1 MLPGG
6 PYPFVEHPWRTERPP
21 FCIPGCIGIATD
33 QTLSMNDRVNPLLV
47 PGYGDLLLNRQEVP
61 LDALAGLDAEA
72 TASLL
77 AAAADIALVIDR
89 QGLISSVAVG
99 NPELAHIG
107 HQRWQGRPWIDI
119 VTAES
124 RSKVTSMLEDASK
137 HGARRWR
144 HINFPAAQGGGDVP
158 MLYAAVQIGDM
169 GQVVAFGRDMR
180 QLASLQQR
188 LVGAQLLLERDYLR
202 LRHLETRY
210 RLLFESVSEAV
221 FIVSTANQKITEANS
236 SARVLCGLA
245 AEATLEGRLMP
256 EVVDSSQALL
266 LADYL
271 GGVRTTGRGDMISLR
286 VAQTAVEVQAC
297 ATLIRH
303 EGGSSY
309 LIQMRPADQTV
320 LTLPPS
326 DEGRLRLA
334 QVVEAMP
341 DAFVVTD
348 MGGKVLSANHAFLEL
363 TQEASV
369 DQVQN
374 QPLERWLGRTVVD
387 QSVLLSHLRQ
397 SGSIRL
403 FSTTLRGRLGLS
415 AQVEI
420 SAASVPSVDPPA
432 LGFAIRD
439 VGRRITAESS
449 SAPTL
454 PRSVEQMAE
463 LVGRVPLKEI
473 VGETTDL
480 IEQCCIEAALELTR
494 GNRASAA
501 EMLGLSRQS
510 LYVKLRRFGLVG
522 EQENEN

>member
-1 MLPGG
+1 
-6 PYPFVEHPWRTERPP
+6 
-21 FCIPGCIGIATD
+21 
-33 QTLSMNDRVNPLLV
+33 MNDRVNPLLV
-47 PGYGDLLLNRQEVP
+47 SGFGDHLLSQPEVP
-61 LDALAGLDAEA
+61 LEALAGLDAQA
-72 TASLL
+72 TAALL

-89 QGLISSVAVG
+89 QGLIASVSPG
-99 NPELAHIG
+99 SPELGALG
-107 HQRWQGRPWIDI
+107 HQRWNGKAWVDL

-124 RSKVTSMLEDASK
+124 RGKVTALLEDAAQHRTS
-137 HGARRWR
+137 RWR
-144 HINFPAAQGGGDVP
+144 HINFPIEQGADVP
-158 MLYAAVQIGDM
+158 MLFSAVQVGEM
-169 GQVVAFGRDMR
+169 GQVVAFGRDLR

-188 LVGAQLLLERDYLR
+188 LVGAQLSLERDYLR
-202 LRHLETRY
+202 LRHLEARY
-210 RLLFESVSEAV
+210 RLLFDSMLEGVLLVGA
-221 FIVSTANQKITEANS
+221 ANQKVTEANP
-236 SARVLCGLA
+236 AAQALCGVDEGQA
-245 AEATLEGRLMP
+245 LEGRFLSDL
-256 EVVDSSQALL
+256 VDPSEALA

-271 GGVRTTGRGDMISLR
+271 GGVRSTGQGEPFAMTLAGSGLKV
-286 VAQTAVEVQAC
+286 VAR

-303 EGGSSY
+303 EGGASY
-309 LIQMRPADQTV
+309 LLQMRTVDAAPVPPARGT
-320 LTLPPS
+320 
-326 DEGRLRLA
+326 EARLHLA
-334 QVVEAMP
+334 EVAESIP
-341 DAFVVTD
+341 DALVITD
-348 MGGKVLSANHAFLEL
+348 AAGAILSANHAFLEL

-369 DQVQN
+369 EQVQG

-420 SAASVPSVDPPA
+420 SAVSVPQSSPA
-432 LGFAIRD
+432 RLGFAIRD
-439 VGRRITAESS
+439 IGRRITAEA
-449 SAPTL
+449 SASPGL

-463 LVGRVPLKEI
+463 LVGRVPLREI

-522 EQENEN
+522 DQDGESPGP

>member
-1 MLPGG
+1 
-6 PYPFVEHPWRTERPP
+6 
-21 FCIPGCIGIATD
+21 
-33 QTLSMNDRVNPLLV
+33 MNDRVNPLLV
-47 PGYGDLLLNRQEVP
+47 PAYGDLLLNQQEVP
-61 LDALAGLDAEA
+61 LNALAGLDAQA
-72 TASLL
+72 TAALL

-99 NPELAHIG
+99 NPELSVIG
-107 HQRWQGRPWIDI
+107 HQRWQGKAWVDI
-119 VTAES
+119 VTSES
-124 RSKVTSMLEDASK
+124 RSKVTALLEDAAQ
-137 HGARRWR
+137 HRTRRWR
-144 HINFPAAQGGGDVP
+144 HLNFPASQGGDVP
-158 MLYAAVQIGDM
+158 MLYSAVQLGEM

-188 LVGAQLLLERDYLR
+188 LVGAQLSLERDYLR

-210 RLLFESVSEAV
+210 RLLFDSVSEGV
-221 FIVSTANQKITEANS
+221 FVVGTANQRVTEANAA
-236 SARVLCGLA
+236 ARLLCGLLP
-245 AEATLEGRLMP
+245 TDSLEGRLMP
-256 EVVDSSQALL
+256 DLVHPSQAMA

-271 GGVRTTGRGDMISLR
+271 GGVRTTGRGDGVQLTLAGTGIK
-286 VAQTAVEVQAC
+286 VQTR

-303 EGGSSY
+303 EGGASY
-309 LIQMRPADQTV
+309 LIQVRPLDVAAVQMPV
-320 LTLPPS
+320 E
-326 DEGRLRLA
+326 DEVKLRLA
-334 QVVEAMP
+334 QVVQAMP

-348 MGGKVLSANHAFLEL
+348 MAGKVLSANHAFLEL

-369 DQVQN
+369 EQVQN

-403 FSTTLRGRLGLS
+403 FSTSLRGRLGLS

-420 SAASVPSVDPPA
+420 SAACIPDSEPPT

-439 VGRRITAESS
+439 VGRRITPEASG
-449 SAPTL
+449 APAL

-522 EQENEN
+522 EQEAEN

>member
-1 MLPGG
+1 M
-6 PYPFVEHPWRTERPP
+6 
-21 FCIPGCIGIATD
+21 
-33 QTLSMNDRVNPLLV
+33 
-47 PGYGDLLLNRQEVP
+47 
-61 LDALAGLDAEA
+61 
-72 TASLL
+72 
-77 AAAADIALVIDR
+77 
-89 QGLISSVAVG
+89 
-99 NPELAHIG
+99 
-107 HQRWQGRPWIDI
+107 DI
-119 VTAES
+119 VTPES
-124 RSKVTSMLEDASK
+124 RSKVTALLEDASE
-137 HGARRWR
+137 HRTRRWR
-144 HINFPAAQGGGDVP
+144 HINFPVAQGSDVP
-158 MLYAAVQIGDM
+158 MLYSAVQLGEM
-169 GQVVAFGRDMR
+169 GQIVAFGRDMR

-188 LVGAQLLLERDYLR
+188 LVGAQLSLERDYLR

-210 RLLFESVSEAV
+210 RLLFDSVAEGV
-221 FIVSTANQKITEANS
+221 MVVGTASQKVTEANAA
-236 SARVLCGLA
+236 ARLLCGVQA
-245 AEATLEGRLMP
+245 HETLDGRLMP
-256 EVVDSSQALL
+256 DLVNPSQALA

-271 GGVRTTGRGDMISLR
+271 GGVRSTGRGDGIALTLVGSG
-286 VAQTAVEVQAC
+286 VEVLVR

-309 LIQMRPADQTV
+309 LIQMCPVQGAS
-320 LTLPPS
+320 LALPVD
-326 DEGRLRLA
+326 DEARSRLA
-334 QVVEAMP
+334 QVVEAIP

-348 MGGKVLSANHAFLEL
+348 TSGKVLSANHAFLEL
-363 TQEASV
+363 TQEASAE
-369 DQVQN
+369 QVHN
-374 QPLERWLGRTVVD
+374 EPLERWLGRTVVD

-420 SAASVPSVDPPA
+420 SAASVPGTEPPA

-439 VGRRITAESS
+439 VGRRISAETTG
-449 SAPTL
+449 APAL

-522 EQENEN
+522 EQDSEN

>member
-1 MLPGG
+1 ML
-6 PYPFVEHPWRTERPP
+6 F
-21 FCIPGCIGIATD
+21 
-33 QTLSMNDRVNPLLV
+33 
-47 PGYGDLLLNRQEVP
+47 
-61 LDALAGLDAEA
+61 
-72 TASLL
+72 
-77 AAAADIALVIDR
+77 
-89 QGLISSVAVG
+89 
-99 NPELAHIG
+99 
-107 HQRWQGRPWIDI
+107 
-119 VTAES
+119 
-124 RSKVTSMLEDASK
+124 RS
-137 HGARRWR
+137 
-144 HINFPAAQGGGDVP
+144 
-158 MLYAAVQIGDM
+158 
-169 GQVVAFGRDMR
+169 
-180 QLASLQQR
+180 R
-188 LVGAQLLLERDYLR
+188 LVGAQLSLERDYLR

-210 RLLFESVSEAV
+210 RLLFDSVGEGV
-221 FIVSTANQKITEANS
+221 FVVGTANQKVTEANPA
-236 SARVLCGLA
+236 ARLLCGLG
-245 AEATLEGRLMP
+245 LDDSLDGRLMP
-256 EVVDSSQALL
+256 ELVHPSQAMA

-271 GGVRTTGRGDMISLR
+271 GGVRTTGRGDALTLTMAGTGI
-286 VAQTAVEVQAC
+286 EVQTR

-309 LIQMRPADQTV
+309 LIQVRPVDGASV
-320 LTLPPS
+320 SLPVS
-326 DEGRLRLA
+326 DDTRVRLA
-334 QVVEAMP
+334 QVVDAMP

-348 MGGKVLSANHAFLEL
+348 AGGKVLAANQAFLEL

-369 DQVQN
+369 EQVQN

-403 FSTTLRGRLGLS
+403 FSTSLRGRLGLS

-420 SAASVPSVDPPA
+420 SAACVPDTNPPT

-439 VGRRITAESS
+439 VGRRISPETSG
-449 SAPTL
+449 APAL

-522 EQENEN
+522 EQESES

>member
-1 MLPGG
+1 
-6 PYPFVEHPWRTERPP
+6 
-21 FCIPGCIGIATD
+21 
-33 QTLSMNDRVNPLLV
+33 MNQ
-47 PGYGDLLLNRQEVP
+47 QEVP
-61 LDALAGLDAEA
+61 LNALAGLDAEA
-72 TASLL
+72 TAALL

-89 QGLISSVAVG
+89 QGLITAVAVG
-99 NPELAHIG
+99 NPELGLLG
-107 HQRWQGRPWIDI
+107 HQRWQGKAWVDI

-124 RSKVTSMLEDASK
+124 RSKVTALLEDASK
-137 HGARRWR
+137 HRTRRWR
-144 HINFPAAQGGGDVP
+144 HINFPVSQGPDVP
-158 MLYAAVQIGDM
+158 MLYSAVQLGEM

-188 LVGAQLLLERDYLR
+188 LVGAQLSLERDYLR

-210 RLLFESVSEAV
+210 RLLFESVAEGV
-221 FIVSTANQKITEANS
+221 FLVGTANQRITEANPA
-236 SARVLCGLA
+236 ARVLCAVPDG
-245 AEATLEGRLMP
+245 EALEGRLMS
-256 EVVDSSQALL
+256 ELVDQAQALV

-271 GGVRTTGRGDMISLR
+271 GGVRTSGRGDPLTVR
-286 VAQTAVEVQAC
+286 LAGGGAEVQLR
-297 ATLIRH
+297 ATLVRH
-303 EGGSSY
+303 EGGASY
-309 LIQMRPADQTV
+309 LLQVRPAGDMGWHVAVPDDT
-320 LTLPPS
+320 
-326 DEGRLRLA
+326 RARLA
-334 QVVEAMP
+334 QVVEAIP

-348 MGGKVLSANHAFLEL
+348 VEGKVLSANHAFLEL

-369 DQVQN
+369 EQVQN

-403 FSTTLRGRLGLS
+403 FSTSLRGRLGLS

-420 SAASVPSVDPPA
+420 SASAVPDTDPPS

-439 VGRRITAESS
+439 VGRRITAEGNG
-449 SAPTL
+449 APAL

-480 IEQCCIEAALELTR
+480 IEQCCIEAALDLTR

-522 EQENEN
+522 DQETEN

>member
-1 MLPGG
+1 
-6 PYPFVEHPWRTERPP
+6 
-21 FCIPGCIGIATD
+21 
-33 QTLSMNDRVNPLLV
+33 MNQ
-47 PGYGDLLLNRQEVP
+47 QEVP
-61 LDALAGLDAEA
+61 LNALAGLDAQA
-72 TASLL
+72 TAALL

-99 NPELAHIG
+99 NPELSVIG
-107 HQRWQGRPWIDI
+107 HQRWQGKAWVDI
-119 VTAES
+119 VTSES
-124 RSKVTSMLEDASK
+124 RSKVTALLEDAAQ
-137 HGARRWR
+137 HRTRRWR
-144 HINFPAAQGGGDVP
+144 HLNFPASQGGDVP
-158 MLYAAVQIGDM
+158 MLYSAVQLGEM

-188 LVGAQLLLERDYLR
+188 LVGAQLSLERDYLR

-210 RLLFESVSEAV
+210 RLLFDSVSEGV
-221 FIVSTANQKITEANS
+221 FVVGTANQKVTEANAA
-236 SARVLCGLA
+236 ARLLCGLLP
-245 AEATLEGRLMP
+245 TDSLEGRLMP
-256 EVVDSSQALL
+256 DLVHPSQAMA

-271 GGVRTTGRGDMISLR
+271 GGVRTTGRGDGVQLTLAGTGIK
-286 VAQTAVEVQAC
+286 VQTR

-303 EGGSSY
+303 EGGASY
-309 LIQMRPADQTV
+309 LIQVRPLDVAAVQMPV
-320 LTLPPS
+320 E
-326 DEGRLRLA
+326 DEVKLRLA
-334 QVVEAMP
+334 QVVQAMP

-348 MGGKVLSANHAFLEL
+348 MAGKVLSANHAFLEL

-369 DQVQN
+369 EQVQN

-403 FSTTLRGRLGLS
+403 FSTSLRGRLGLS

-420 SAASVPSVDPPA
+420 SAACIPDSEPPT

-439 VGRRITAESS
+439 VGRRITPEASG
-449 SAPTL
+449 APAL

-522 EQENEN
+522 EQEAEN

>member
-1 MLPGG
+1 
-6 PYPFVEHPWRTERPP
+6 
-21 FCIPGCIGIATD
+21 
-33 QTLSMNDRVNPLLV
+33 MNQ
-47 PGYGDLLLNRQEVP
+47 QEVP
-61 LDALAGLDAEA
+61 LNALAGLDAQA
-72 TASLL
+72 TAALL

-99 NPELAHIG
+99 NPELSVIG
-107 HQRWQGRPWIDI
+107 HQRWQGKAWVDI
-119 VTAES
+119 VTSES
-124 RSKVTSMLEDASK
+124 RSKVTALLEDAAQ
-137 HGARRWR
+137 HRTRRWR
-144 HINFPAAQGGGDVP
+144 HLNFPASQGGDVP
-158 MLYAAVQIGDM
+158 MLYSAVQLGEM

-188 LVGAQLLLERDYLR
+188 LVGAQLSLEREYLR

-210 RLLFESVSEAV
+210 RLLFDSVSEGV
-221 FIVSTANQKITEANS
+221 FVVGTANQKVTEANAA
-236 SARVLCGLA
+236 ARLLCGLA
-245 AEATLEGRLMP
+245 ATDSLEGRLMP
-256 EVVDSSQALL
+256 DLVHPSQAMA

-271 GGVRTTGRGDMISLR
+271 GGVRTTGRGDGVQLTLAGTGIK
-286 VAQTAVEVQAC
+286 VQTR

-303 EGGSSY
+303 EGGASY
-309 LIQMRPADQTV
+309 LIQVRPLDVAAVQVPAD
-320 LTLPPS
+320 
-326 DEGRLRLA
+326 DEVKLRLA
-334 QVVEAMP
+334 QVVQAMP

-348 MGGKVLSANHAFLEL
+348 MAGKVLSANHAFLEL

-369 DQVQN
+369 EQVQN

-403 FSTTLRGRLGLS
+403 FSTSLRGRLGLS

-420 SAASVPSVDPPA
+420 SAACIPDSDPPT

-439 VGRRITAESS
+439 VGRRITTEAAG
-449 SAPTL
+449 APAL

-522 EQENEN
+522 EQETEN

>member
-1 MLPGG
+1 
-6 PYPFVEHPWRTERPP
+6 
-21 FCIPGCIGIATD
+21 
-33 QTLSMNDRVNPLLV
+33 MNDRVNPLLV
-47 PGYGDLLLNRQEVP
+47 PAYGDLLLNQQEVP
-61 LDALAGLDAEA
+61 LNALAGLDAQA
-72 TASLL
+72 TAALL

-99 NPELAHIG
+99 NPELSVIG
-107 HQRWQGRPWIDI
+107 HQRWQGKAWVDI
-119 VTAES
+119 VTSES
-124 RSKVTSMLEDASK
+124 RSKVTALLEDAAQ
-137 HGARRWR
+137 HRTRRWR
-144 HINFPAAQGGGDVP
+144 HLNFPASQGGDVP
-158 MLYAAVQIGDM
+158 MLYSAVQLGEI

-188 LVGAQLLLERDYLR
+188 LVGAQLSLERDYLR

-210 RLLFESVSEAV
+210 RLLFDSVSEGV
-221 FIVSTANQKITEANS
+221 FVVGTANQKVTEANAA
-236 SARVLCGLA
+236 ARLLCGLLP
-245 AEATLEGRLMP
+245 TDSLEGRLMP
-256 EVVDSSQALL
+256 DLVHPSQAMA

-271 GGVRTTGRGDMISLR
+271 GGVRTTGRGEGVQLTLAGTGIK
-286 VAQTAVEVQAC
+286 VQTR

-303 EGGSSY
+303 EGGASY
-309 LIQMRPADQTV
+309 LIQVRPLDVAAVQV
-320 LTLPPS
+320 PVE
-326 DEGRLRLA
+326 DEVKLRLA
-334 QVVEAMP
+334 QVVQAMP

-348 MGGKVLSANHAFLEL
+348 MAGKVLSANHAFLEL

-369 DQVQN
+369 EQVQN

-403 FSTTLRGRLGLS
+403 FSTSLRGRLGLS

-420 SAASVPSVDPPA
+420 SAACIPDSEPPT

-439 VGRRITAESS
+439 VGRRITPEASG
-449 SAPTL
+449 APAL

-522 EQENEN
+522 EQEAEN

>member
-1 MLPGG
+1 
-6 PYPFVEHPWRTERPP
+6 
-21 FCIPGCIGIATD
+21 
-33 QTLSMNDRVNPLLV
+33 MNDRVNPLLV
-47 PGYGDLLLNRQEVP
+47 PAYGDLLLNQQEVP
-61 LDALAGLDAEA
+61 LNALAGLDAQA
-72 TASLL
+72 TAALL

-89 QGLISSVAVG
+89 HGLISSVAVG
-99 NPELAHIG
+99 NPELSVIG
-107 HQRWQGRPWIDI
+107 HQRWQGKAWVDI

-124 RSKVTSMLEDASK
+124 RGKVTALLEDASQ
-137 HGARRWR
+137 HRTRRWR
-144 HINFPAAQGGGDVP
+144 HINFPTAQGADVP
-158 MLYAAVQIGDM
+158 MLYSAVQLGEM

-188 LVGAQLLLERDYLR
+188 LVGAQLSLERDYLR

-210 RLLFESVSEAV
+210 RLLFDSVSEGV
-221 FIVSTANQKITEANS
+221 FMVSTANQKITEANAA
-236 SARVLCGLA
+236 ARVLCGLGPN
-245 AEATLEGRLMP
+245 EDLDGRLMP
-256 EVVDSSQALL
+256 DLVHPSQALA

-271 GGVRTTGRGDMISLR
+271 GGVRTTGRGDGITLTL
-286 VAQTAVEVQAC
+286 AGTGVEVQTR

-309 LIQMRPADQTV
+309 LLQMRPVDASALALTV
-320 LTLPPS
+320 S
-326 DEGRLRLA
+326 DESRARLA
-334 QVVEAMP
+334 QVVEAIP

-348 MGGKVLSANHAFLEL
+348 MAGKVLSANHAFLEL
-363 TQEASV
+363 AQEASV
-369 DQVQN
+369 EQVHQ

-420 SAASVPSVDPPA
+420 SAASVPGTEPPA

-439 VGRRITAESS
+439 VGRRITPENSG
-449 SAPTL
+449 APAL

>member
-1 MLPGG
+1 
-6 PYPFVEHPWRTERPP
+6 
-21 FCIPGCIGIATD
+21 
-33 QTLSMNDRVNPLLV
+33 MNDRVNPLLV
-47 PGYGDLLLNRQEVP
+47 PAYGDLLLNQQEVP
-61 LDALAGLDAEA
+61 LNALAGLDAQA
-72 TASLL
+72 TAALL

-89 QGLISSVAVG
+89 QGLISSVSVG
-99 NPELAHIG
+99 NPELSVIG
-107 HQRWQGRPWIDI
+107 HQRWQGKAWVDI
-119 VTAES
+119 VTPES
-124 RSKVTSMLEDASK
+124 RSKVTALLEDASE
-137 HGARRWR
+137 HRTRRWR
-144 HINFPAAQGGGDVP
+144 HINFPVAQGSDVP
-158 MLYAAVQIGDM
+158 MLYSAVQLGEM
-169 GQVVAFGRDMR
+169 GQIVAFGRDMR

-188 LVGAQLLLERDYLR
+188 LVGAQLSLERDYLR

-210 RLLFESVSEAV
+210 RLLFDSVAEGV
-221 FIVSTANQKITEANS
+221 MVVGTASQKVTEANAA
-236 SARVLCGLA
+236 ARLLCGVQA
-245 AEATLEGRLMP
+245 HETLDGRLMP
-256 EVVDSSQALL
+256 DLVNPSQALA

-271 GGVRTTGRGDMISLR
+271 GGVRSTGRGDGIALTLVGSG
-286 VAQTAVEVQAC
+286 VEVLVR

-309 LIQMRPADQTV
+309 LIQMCPVQGAS
-320 LTLPPS
+320 LALPVD
-326 DEGRLRLA
+326 DEARSRLA
-334 QVVEAMP
+334 QVVEAIP

-348 MGGKVLSANHAFLEL
+348 TSGKVLSANHAFLEL
-363 TQEASV
+363 TQEASAE
-369 DQVQN
+369 QVHN
-374 QPLERWLGRTVVD
+374 EPLERWLGRTVVD

-420 SAASVPSVDPPA
+420 SAASVPGTEPPA

-439 VGRRITAESS
+439 VGRRISAETTG
-449 SAPTL
+449 APAL

-522 EQENEN
+522 EQDSEN

>member
-1 MLPGG
+1 
-6 PYPFVEHPWRTERPP
+6 
-21 FCIPGCIGIATD
+21 
-33 QTLSMNDRVNPLLV
+33 MNDRVNPLLV
-47 PGYGDLLLNRQEVP
+47 PAYGDLLLNQQEVP
-61 LDALAGLDAEA
+61 LNALAGLDAQA
-72 TASLL
+72 TAALL

-99 NPELAHIG
+99 NPELGLLG
-107 HQRWQGRPWIDI
+107 HQRWQGKAWVDI
-119 VTAES
+119 VTPES
-124 RSKVTSMLEDASK
+124 RSKVTALMEDASQ
-137 HGARRWR
+137 HRPRRWR
-144 HINFPAAQGGGDVP
+144 HINFPASQGSDVP
-158 MLYAAVQIGDM
+158 MLYSAVQLGEM

-188 LVGAQLLLERDYLR
+188 LVGAQLSLERDYLR

-210 RLLFESVSEAV
+210 RLLFDSVAEGVFVVGTASQKISEAN
-221 FIVSTANQKITEANS
+221 AA
-236 SARVLCGLA
+236 ARLLCGL
-245 AEATLEGRLMP
+245 EVQESLEGRLMSELVEP
-256 EVVDSSQALL
+256 SHALA

-271 GGVRTTGRGDMISLR
+271 GGVRSTGRGDGVKLTLAGSGI
-286 VAQTAVEVQAC
+286 EVLMR

-309 LIQMRPADQTV
+309 LIQACPAEGAA
-320 LTLPPS
+320 LALPVD
-326 DEGRLRLA
+326 DEARARLA
-334 QVVEAMP
+334 QVVEAIP

-348 MGGKVLSANHAFLEL
+348 TAGRVLSANHAFLEL

-369 DQVQN
+369 EQVQN
-374 QPLERWLGRTVVD
+374 EPLERWLGRTVVD

-420 SAASVPSVDPPA
+420 SAASVPGTEPPA

-439 VGRRITAESS
+439 VGRRISAEQASTP
-449 SAPTL
+449 AL

-522 EQENEN
+522 EQDSEN

>member
-1 MLPGG
+1 M
-6 PYPFVEHPWRTERPP
+6 
-21 FCIPGCIGIATD
+21 D
-33 QTLSMNDRVNPLLV
+33 DRVNSLLV
-47 PGYGDLLLNRQEVP
+47 PAYGDLLLNQQEVP
-61 LDALAGLDAEA
+61 LNALTGLDAQGA
-72 TASLL
+72 AALL
-77 AAAADIALVIDR
+77 AAAADVALVIDR
-89 QGLISSVAVG
+89 QGLISSVAMG
-99 NPELAHIG
+99 IQELGPIG
-107 HQRWQGRPWIDI
+107 HQRWQGKAWVDI

-124 RSKVTSMLEDASK
+124 RTKVTALLEDALQ
-137 HGARRWR
+137 HHTRRWR
-144 HINFPAAQGGGDVP
+144 HINFPAAQGPDLP
-158 MLYAAVQIGDM
+158 MLFSAVQIGEL

-188 LVGAQLLLERDYLR
+188 LVGAQLSLERDYLR

-210 RLLFESVSEAV
+210 RLLFDSVSEGV
-221 FIVSTANQKITEANS
+221 LVVGTATQKITEANA
-236 SARVLCGLA
+236 SACMLCGLA
-245 AEATLEGRLMP
+245 AIEDLEGRLISDL
-256 EVVDSSQALL
+256 VQAAQALA

-271 GGVRTTGRGDMISLR
+271 GVVRTKGRGEGIGLSMAGTGIKVHLR
-286 VAQTAVEVQAC
+286 

-303 EGGSSY
+303 EGGASY
-309 LIQMRPADQTV
+309 LVQLRPVDASVLAKTV
-320 LTLPPS
+320 
-326 DEGRLRLA
+326 DESNARLE
-334 QVVEAMP
+334 QVVEAIP

-348 MGGKVLSANHAFLEL
+348 VSGKVLSANHAFLEL
-363 TQEASV
+363 TQEASAE
-369 DQVQN
+369 QVHGQL
-374 QPLERWLGRTVVD
+374 LERWLGRTVVD

-420 SAASVPSVDPPA
+420 SAACVPGTGPSI
-432 LGFAIRD
+432 LGFSIRD
-439 VGRRITAESS
+439 VGRRITPETGNGPA
-449 SAPTL
+449 L

-522 EQENEN
+522 DQDSEN

>member
-1 MLPGG
+1 
-6 PYPFVEHPWRTERPP
+6 
-21 FCIPGCIGIATD
+21 
-33 QTLSMNDRVNPLLV
+33 MNDRVTPLLV
-47 PGYGDLLLNRQEVP
+47 PAYGDLLLNQQEVP
-61 LDALAGLDAEA
+61 LNALAGLDAEA
-72 TASLL
+72 TAALL

-99 NPELAHIG
+99 NPELGLIG
-107 HQRWQGRPWIDI
+107 HQRWQGKAWVDI

-124 RSKVTSMLEDASK
+124 RSKVTSLLEDAAQ
-137 HGARRWR
+137 HRTRRWR
-144 HINFPAAQGGGDVP
+144 HINFPAGQGPDIP
-158 MLYAAVQIGDM
+158 MLYSAVQLGEM
-169 GQVVAFGRDMR
+169 GQIVAFGRDMR

-188 LVGAQLLLERDYLR
+188 LVGAQLSLERDYLR

-210 RLLFESVSEAV
+210 RLLFDSVSEAV
-221 FIVSTANQKITEANS
+221 FLVGTANQRITEANPA
-236 SARVLCGLA
+236 ARVICGMGDGQS
-245 AEATLEGRLMP
+245 LEGRLMP
-256 EVVDSSQALL
+256 ELVDPAQALT

-271 GGVRTTGRGDMISLR
+271 GGVRTTGRGDDIRLR
-286 VAQTAVEVQAC
+286 LIGSDAEVNAR
-297 ATLIRH
+297 ATLVRH
-303 EGGSSY
+303 EGGASY
-309 LIQMRPADQTV
+309 LIQMRPSGDGAWH
-320 LTLPPS
+320 LPIT
-326 DEGRLRLA
+326 DEARNRLA
-334 QVVEAMP
+334 QVVAVIP

-348 MGGKVLSANHAFLEL
+348 TTGKVLSANHAFLEL

-369 DQVQN
+369 EQVQN

-387 QSVLLSHLRQ
+387 QNVLLSHLRQ

-403 FSTTLRGRLGLS
+403 FSTTVRGRLGLS

-420 SAASVPSVDPPA
+420 SAAAVPDSDPPA

-439 VGRRITAESS
+439 VGRRITAESAT
-449 SAPTL
+449 APAL

-480 IEQCCIEAALELTR
+480 IEQCCIEAALDLTR

-522 EQENEN
+522 DQDSEN

>member
-1 MLPGG
+1 
-6 PYPFVEHPWRTERPP
+6 
-21 FCIPGCIGIATD
+21 
-33 QTLSMNDRVNPLLV
+33 MNDRVNPLLV
-47 PGYGDLLLNRQEVP
+47 PAYGDLLLNQQEVP
-61 LDALAGLDAEA
+61 LDALAGLDAQA
-72 TASLL
+72 TAALL

-99 NPELAHIG
+99 NPELGLIG
-107 HQRWQGRPWIDI
+107 HQRWQGKAWVDI
-119 VTAES
+119 VTVES
-124 RSKVTSMLEDASK
+124 RSKVTALLEDAS
-137 HGARRWR
+137 HHRTRRWR
-144 HINFPAAQGGGDVP
+144 HINFPASQGSDVP
-158 MLYAAVQIGDM
+158 MLYSAVQLGEM
-169 GQVVAFGRDMR
+169 GQVVAFGRDLR

-188 LVGAQLLLERDYLR
+188 LVGAQLSLERDYLR

-210 RLLFESVSEAV
+210 RLLFDSVAEGVFVVGTASQKVSEAN
-221 FIVSTANQKITEANS
+221 AA
-236 SARVLCGLA
+236 ARLLCGL
-245 AEATLEGRLMP
+245 EIHEGLEGRLMS
-256 EVVDSSQALL
+256 ELVDPSQALA

-271 GGVRTTGRGDMISLR
+271 GGVRSTGRGEGISLTLAGTGIQVLLR
-286 VAQTAVEVQAC
+286 

-309 LIQMRPADQTV
+309 LIQGCPVEGAS
-320 LTLPPS
+320 LALPVD
-326 DEGRLRLA
+326 DEARARLA
-334 QVVEAMP
+334 LVVEAIP

-348 MGGKVLSANHAFLEL
+348 VSGKVLSANHAFLEL

-369 DQVQN
+369 EQVN
-374 QPLERWLGRTVVD
+374 NEPLERWLGRTVVD

-420 SAASVPSVDPPA
+420 SAASVPGAEPPA

-439 VGRRITAESS
+439 VGRRISAEQTG
-449 SAPTL
+449 APAL

-480 IEQCCIEAALELTR
+480 IEHCCIEAALELTR

-522 EQENEN
+522 EQDSEN